1 MNFEIFQM
9 LYILILN
16 SQLHIYIYIY
26 MSIIIPGAFLEFL
39 NCGMPR
45 IVSEGFR
52 SSFILS
58 LCKRTSAE
66 RDKQPHVH
74 I

>member
-1 MNFEIFQM
+1 MNFEIVQM

-16 SQLHIYIYIY
+16 SQLHIY
-26 MSIIIPGAFLEFL
+26 MSIIIPGAFLEFV

-45 IVSEGFR
+45 IISEGFR